1 MTREADRRTGDRQVA
16 SERYFNE
23 AWDEISERLARLR
36 SELELAERHGLGE
49 ETREALVRKLLAL
62 QQTVDSFA
70 ERWIDFER
78 RKKALEEKLGRS
90 S

>member
-49 ETREALVRKLLAL
+49 GTREALVRKLLAL